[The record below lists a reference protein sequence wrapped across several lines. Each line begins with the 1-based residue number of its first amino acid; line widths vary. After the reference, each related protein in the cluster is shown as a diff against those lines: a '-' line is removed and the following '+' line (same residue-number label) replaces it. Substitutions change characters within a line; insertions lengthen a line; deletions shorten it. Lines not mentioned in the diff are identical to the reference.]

1 MLILAGVFATS
12 FVIALSGAMMPGP
25 LFAATITASA
35 KRGIIA
41 GPALILG
48 HAILELAMVA
58 AILFGLAPLLTRD
71 MVFACIALFGAA
83 VLLWMSFSMI
93 KSLPK
98 TNVDWE
104 AHDSSN
110 AENLVFQGI
119 VMSMSNPYWTIWWA
133 TIGLGYI
140 LYCRTL
146 GLPGLA
152 VFFAGH
158 IMGDLSWY
166 SLVSVIVAKGRHL
179 LTIKVYRGLIG
190 GCAVFISCFALYFI
204 YSGISRLAG

>member
-12 FVIALSGAMMPGP
+12 LVIAISGAMMPGP

-93 KSLPK
+93 
-98 TNVDWE
+98 
-104 AHDSSN
+104 
-110 AENLVFQGI
+110 
-119 VMSMSNPYWTIWWA
+119 
-133 TIGLGYI
+133 
-140 LYCRTL
+140 
-146 GLPGLA
+146 
-152 VFFAGH
+152 
-158 IMGDLSWY
+158 
-166 SLVSVIVAKGRHL
+166 
-179 LTIKVYRGLIG
+179 
-190 GCAVFISCFALYFI
+190 
-204 YSGISRLAG
+204 